1 MKPVHAAPWAGRCRR
16 AALAACLVFAA
27 ALAVVAAPAAHGAT
41 GDGDFSAVARRI
53 AERGDALVADYD
65 PARGADTSAEFS
77 TLYFSVFESSGMEMR
92 MRAADAGRLARTEA
106 RFAAVVD
113 AAMRGRPP
121 ETLAARWTELRDD
134 LLLAGAELGHGRAS
148 FGAAVVES
156 LVIMLREGLEVLL
169 VLTALIAY
177 LRRIG
182 AAAQLRLIYAGAA
195 AGLGASLATAW
206 IALSV
211 IGAHGGL
218 GVVTEGVAMLLAAAM
233 LFYLSFWLFAKREAT
248 RWHQYVQGELR
259 SAVAQGRSWPLVTIA
274 FLAVY
279 REGAETVLFYVAL
292 LSTGQAQATPVLLG
306 IAAGLL
312 LLAGLYWAM
321 RTLSFRLNF
330 GLFFSLTALLF
341 YLLSVSFAGRG
352 VFALQLAG
360 WIPSTGLAWVPA
372 FPWLGIFPT
381 AQVIG
386 TQAVLLALGALGL
399 LRMGRAPQPTHAVT
413 GKTAS
418 PAPER

>member
-1 MKPVHAAPWAGRCRR
+1 MKPVTVAPWAGRCRR
-16 AALAACLVFAA
+16 AALAAALACAA
-27 ALAVVAAPAAHGAT
+27 ALAALTASPARAAA
-41 GDGDFSAVARRI
+41 GDGDYGAVARRI
-53 AERGDALVADYD
+53 ADRGDALVAAYD

-92 MRAADAGRLARTEA
+92 MRAASAARLARTEA

-121 ETLAARWTELRDD
+121 QTLAAHWNELRDD
-134 LLLAGAELGHGRAS
+134 LLLAGAELGRGRAS
-148 FGAAVVES
+148 FGTTVAES

-206 IALSV
+206 IALSL

-218 GVVTEGVAMLLAAAM
+218 GVVTEGIAMLVAAAM

-248 RWHQYVQGELR
+248 RWHQYVQGEMR
-259 SAVAQGRSWPLVTIA
+259 AAVAEGRSWPLVALA

-292 LSTGQAQATPVLLG
+292 LSTGQAQFAPVLLG
-306 IAAGLL
+306 IAAGLV
-312 LLAGLYWAM
+312 LLAGIYWAM

-372 FPWLGIFPT
+372 VSWLGLFPT
-381 AQVIG
+381 AQVVA
-386 TQAVLLALGALGL
+386 TQAALLGLGALGL
-399 LRMGRAPQPTHAVT
+399 LRMARMRTAGSGA
-413 GKTAS
+413 GKTVA
-418 PAPER
+418 PAVER